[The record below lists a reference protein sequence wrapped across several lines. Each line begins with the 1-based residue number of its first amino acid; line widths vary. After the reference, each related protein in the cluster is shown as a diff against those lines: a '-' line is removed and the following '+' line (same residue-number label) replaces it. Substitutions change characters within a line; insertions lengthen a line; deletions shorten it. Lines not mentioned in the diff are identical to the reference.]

1 MRYKVGDCVN
11 YTNRLCKSHKG
22 FVFFTQKCIFVR
34 NTQKSCYF
42 LTIVLFKIHNMGK
55 NITVGEGYTERVKTD
70 HRNGTQTVVQE
81 NVEVRP
87 VMDGF
92 HNETVRDRY
101 RFGRDFITMFTEDLF
116 DLVVDGKM
124 SLREWKVFL
133 LLCATMNTKNI
144 TVTNLEAISETLKME
159 KADVSRTITKLK
171 KRKLIVENRWI
182 RSESGRGS
190 RTRVFQLAIGE
201 KLEQMNYN
209 IAYNGEIKHYR
220 KIRSD
225 HPQITSIDGES
236 LLNPNAEAQRQKLL
250 REQRQKES
258 LFPEFFQ
265 EEEEVSPDVQDPQV
279 DPDTGELFQ

>member
-1 MRYKVGDCVN
+1 
-11 YTNRLCKSHKG
+11 
-22 FVFFTQKCIFVR
+22 
-34 NTQKSCYF
+34 
-42 LTIVLFKIHNMGK
+42 MGK
-55 NITVGEGYTERVKTD
+55 NITVGEGHTDMVKTD
-70 HRNGTQTVVQE
+70 HRNGKQSVVQN
-81 NVEVRP
+81 NVEIRP

-92 HNETVRDRY
+92 HNETVRDKY
-101 RFGRDFITMFTEDLF
+101 YFGRDFITIFTEDLF
-116 DLVVDGKM
+116 DLVVDGNM

-144 TVTNLEAISETLKME
+144 TVTNLEAISEALKME

-209 IAYNGEIKHYR
+209 IAYNGQTKDYKKVRE
-220 KIRSD
+220 D
-225 HPQITSIDGES
+225 HPQITTSDGHT
-236 LLNPNAEAQRQKLL
+236 LLNPHAEAQRQKLI
-250 REQRQKES
+250 REQQEKES

-265 EEEEVSPDVQDPQV
+265 DSETQEELYDPE
-279 DPDTGELFQ
+279 TGEVLQ